1 MSLHDPRLAFN
12 HSASDEF
19 QPQLSFSG
27 PTFSNNDYDTPAGRS
42 DSVPSPRKEP
52 LSAAER
58 ARRKLNAKLASP
70 LAGLSHAVLRSRGRK
85 YAEKHQIGD
94 EEDIRAFELGAVLAQ
109 DPEQY
114 ASVDGLT
121 KEELEVLKREFTN
134 KWSQPK
140 LMYLVIILCSVC
152 AAVQG
157 MGMFLVSLFP
167 WWMMINI

>member
-1 MSLHDPRLAFN
+1 MSLHEPPFGFDP
-12 HSASDEF
+12 SDEF
-19 QPQLSFSG
+19 QTRLSFSA
-27 PTFSNNDYDTPAGRS
+27 PAVDKDNHDTPPDRN
-42 DSVPSPRKEP
+42 DSIPSPRKET
-52 LSAAER
+52 LTAAER

-70 LAGLSHAVLRSRGRK
+70 LAGLSHSSLRSRGRK

-114 ASVDGLT
+114 ASVEGLT
-121 KEELEVLKREFTN
+121 KEELEILEREFTN

-140 LMYLVIILCSVC
+140 RMYLVIALCSVC

-157 MGMFLVSLFP
+157 MGMFCIFSFLPALL
-167 WWMMINI
+167 